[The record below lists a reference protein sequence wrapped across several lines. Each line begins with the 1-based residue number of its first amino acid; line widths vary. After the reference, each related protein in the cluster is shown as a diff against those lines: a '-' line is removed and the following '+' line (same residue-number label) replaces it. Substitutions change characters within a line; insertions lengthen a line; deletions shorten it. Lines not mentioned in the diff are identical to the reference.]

1 MNKYLTN
8 KTIEYKTISV
18 LTPNRNSSGLI
29 YTKKVASPK
38 WLSYIHTQKKPSR
51 TATSSQIEILVMILL
66 FSFNIVVLEK
76 NSEKLAHFNKSGYL
90 CVENIIKL
98 FKIHKTMAK
107 FNNDIS
113 DETKEMVKRIALEMG
128 LNDTMVTIKPCNIK
142 KSKTEVIT
150 VVKPNEASKFLIK
163 DENVI
168 VVAVHQQ
175 AFDLV
180 DEQTQELW
188 IKNALIQMRYDIDKD
203 KVSINKPEIML
214 SKELYMT
221 YGKVLVDKL
230 VLANEV
236 LSQINDTE
244 EEK

>member
-1 MNKYLTN
+1 MTKNLHISIKVDIFALKILSNFLKY
-8 KTIEYKTISV
+8 I
-18 LTPNRNSSGLI
+18 
-29 YTKKVASPK
+29 
-38 WLSYIHTQKKPSR
+38 
-51 TATSSQIEILVMILL
+51 
-66 FSFNIVVLEK
+66 
-76 NSEKLAHFNKSGYL
+76 
-90 CVENIIKL
+90 
-98 FKIHKTMAK
+98 KTMAK

-188 IKNALIQMRYDIDKD
+188 IKNALIQVKYDIDKD